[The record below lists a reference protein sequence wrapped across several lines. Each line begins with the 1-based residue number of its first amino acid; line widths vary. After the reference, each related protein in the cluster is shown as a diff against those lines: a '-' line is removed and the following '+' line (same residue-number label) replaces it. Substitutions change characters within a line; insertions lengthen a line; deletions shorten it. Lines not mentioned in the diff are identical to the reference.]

1 MVMVFRI
8 FLVLLFVPFLFSQ
21 NREVH
26 YYELKYVSA
35 TEVLPFIEKMISPDG
50 DIRFQ
55 PVKNSIQVSDYPERL
70 KIIQDFINKTDTPP
84 QKYKI
89 TIKLF
94 EASQKQG
101 GGTITKE
108 IEGIKVQLRKLTPYS
123 SYKLLDEISIEAEP
137 GAKIDQAIARDY
149 QITFFL
155 KRFIGNPNA
164 VKLLDLEFSKVEK
177 KEKNVKIISPLMKT
191 SLNLMLGRTQIL
203 GASSS
208 VDEAKALIF
217 VFYVNK

>member
-1 MVMVFRI
+1 MVIIFRI
-8 FLVLLFVPFLFSQ
+8 FLIFIISSTLFSQ
-21 NREVH
+21 GREVH

-35 TEVLPFIEKMISPDG
+35 TEVLPFIEKMISPEG

-55 PVKNSIQVSDYPERL
+55 PVKNTIQVSDYPERL
-70 KIIQDFINKTDTPP
+70 KAIQDFINKTDIPP

-94 EASQKQG
+94 EASQKG
-101 GGTITKE
+101 SGEPITKE
-108 IEGIKVQLRKLTPYS
+108 VEGIKFQLRKITPYT

-137 GAKIDQAIARDY
+137 GARIDQTLSKNY

-155 KRFIGNPNA
+155 KRFIGNPN
-164 VKLLDLEFSKVEK
+164 VIKLLDLEFSKIEK
-177 KEKNVKIISPLMKT
+177 KEKNIKIINPLMKT
-191 SLNLMLGRTQIL
+191 SLNLFLGRTQIL

-208 VDEAKALIF
+208 IEGKALIF
-217 VFYVNK
+217 VFTVNK